1 MNIQSVDKNNV
12 FVNHP
17 EPKEFKEQVN
27 SIKIEM
33 STVLDDFKKLYILHN
48 MNPTNQEYLQ
58 QYDNSVSSITQKL
71 AELFTNSNNIQNE
84 TNSLSKRLL
93 PLDKSIKAER
103 SKNIR
108 LKKQLGIVDNKTN
121 AADEMISNYKEM
133 YDNNYLRNWAL
144 FLTTLV
150 GIYSIAIV
158 FKKPIVK

>member
-17 EPKEFKEQVN
+17 EQKEFKQHVD

-33 STVLDDFKKLYILHN
+33 TSILDDFKKLYILHN

-58 QYDNSVSSITQKL
+58 QYDNSVASITQKL

-84 TNSLSKRLL
+84 TNSLSKQLL

-144 FLTTLV
+144 FLTALV
-150 GIYSIAIV
+150 GIYSISVV
-158 FKKPIVK
+158 FKKPIVR